1 MMGLDQTSPGPMNE
15 ERRMVAH
22 RQTLRQ
28 GNGKI
33 VQHKEHIKKTN
44 TPAGTSCGIAIS
56 SRYDIM
62 RAEGLTAKET
72 EKNEPDDAEKMQM
85 TDARCSRCSQI
96 KVGLRDIIQAGLGD
110 RYQLECIACG
120 HSWYA
125 SRDEVS
131 TLTIDSEKPA
141 QGTESEDVEKD
152 LTSPREAEKKAKED
166 ESLKTTNDT
175 NVDNNPET
183 TKKPE

>member
-1 MMGLDQTSPGPMNE
+1 MLF
-15 ERRMVAH
+15 RI
-22 RQTLRQ
+22 TLPIL
-28 GNGKI
+28 GYIHHDLLLLLCISINI
-33 VQHKEHIKKTN
+33 NNHILIFVL
-44 TPAGTSCGIAIS
+44 CF
-56 SRYDIM
+56 
-62 RAEGLTAKET
+62 
-72 EKNEPDDAEKMQM
+72 
-85 TDARCSRCSQI
+85 
-96 KVGLRDIIQAGLGD
+96 
-110 RYQLECIACG
+110 QLECIACG

-152 LTSPREAEKKAKED
+152 LTSPREAEKKAKEN
-166 ESLKTTNDT
+166 ESFKTTNDT